1 MLFIYSIVARAFLAA
16 ASVLFFVASAS
27 VVPARAADVKLEAES
42 YTIPSGDPGIDLY
55 IRHKHPA
62 GVETFTPDKIL
73 LYVHGATYPS
83 ETAFDLPIDGVSM
96 MDLIASRGYD
106 VYLVDIRGYGGST
119 RPPEMNLPAA
129 ENKPIV
135 HTDVA
140 VHDFGAAADHIL
152 SKRKVSKLDVMGWS
166 WGTSTVG
173 AYTSTH
179 NDKVNRL
186 VLYAPLWLFRNDAAA
201 MATAMGVQADKLGGY
216 RMVSRASAK
225 DRWLKGVPADK
236 RDDLIPPGVFD
247 AWADATFATDPE
259 AGKQNPPM
267 LRAPNGVIDDVLKYW
282 SSEKPFYDPGKITVP
297 TLIIHAEWDA
307 DLPSYQAQAYFKELT
322 HTPYKRF
329 VELGEGTHTVMM
341 EKNRMQFLRE
351 IMLFLDEKDPL
362 ALK

>member
-1 MLFIYSIVARAFLAA
+1 M
-16 ASVLFFVASAS
+16 
-27 VVPARAADVKLEAES
+27 KLETES

-119 RPPEMNLPAA
+119 RPPEMSLPAA
-129 ENKPIV
+129 ENRPIV

-140 VHDFGAAADHIL
+140 VHDFGVAVDHVL
-152 SKRKVSKLDVMGWS
+152 SKRKVPKLDVMGWS

-173 AYTSTH
+173 SYTSTH

-186 VLYAPLWLFRNDAAA
+186 VLYAPLWLFKNDAAT
-201 MATAMGVQADKLGGY
+201 MAAAMGVQTDKLGAY

-225 DRWLKGVPADK
+225 DRWLKGVPTDK
-236 RDDLIPPGVFD
+236 RDNLIPPGVFET
-247 AWADATFATDPE
+247 WADTTFATDPE
-259 AGKQNPPM
+259 ASKQNPPD
-267 LRAPNGVIDDVLKYW
+267 A
-282 SSEKPFYDPGKITVP
+282 TC
-297 TLIIHAEWDA
+297 AEWR
-307 DLPSYQAQAYFKELT
+307 Y
-322 HTPYKRF
+322 R
-329 VELGEGTHTVMM
+329 
-341 EKNRMQFLRE
+341 
-351 IMLFLDEKDPL
+351 
-362 ALK
+362 